1 MAENLIPKI
10 AHLLGVELG
19 EEFQIKN
26 FDGLTYKF
34 NLDGLSATPDNR
46 TYVSAA
52 NALVALVIG
61 KLEITKLPWKPKKDH
76 VYYSF
81 YVDWKDDGENYM
93 WKVTKYF
100 WTDSFLDFAAF
111 KAGWVFRTREEAK
124 AALPSVAKESGMKY
138 EL

>member
-46 TYVSAA
+46 TCVSAA

>member
-1 MAENLIPKI
+1 M
-10 AHLLGVELG
+10 
-19 EEFQIKN
+19 
-26 FDGLTYKF
+26 TYKF

>member
-1 MAENLIPKI
+1 MAKNLIPEI
-10 AHLLGVELG
+10 AKMLGVELG

>member
-93 WKVTKYF
+93 WKVAKYF

-124 AALPSVAKESGMKY
+124 AALPSVAKETGMKY

>member
-46 TYVSAA
+46 TCVSAA

-93 WKVTKYF
+93 
-100 WTDSFLDFAAF
+100 
-111 KAGWVFRTREEAK
+111 
-124 AALPSVAKESGMKY
+124 
-138 EL
+138 